1 MLHIHNGDVVA
12 VRARRAHIPGTHL
25 AFRES
30 LIGGPIL
37 TPATRDE
44 WIEARAQWLADTH
57 GQNLL
62 RARNDLI
69 AQDDALIAA
78 MKEDE
83 VVLWF
88 EHDLYCLIHLL
99 YLVVHVRSHPH
110 LTLVWSAKPL
120 AEVTDDELRELYES
134 REAVTPSMLTL
145 AQDAWRA
152 YAGADPLALNRFL
165 ANDWPDFPFLREGL
179 TLHASRFPSTHN
191 GLGEVA
197 NRTLAEMAFSPIDFL
212 TLFDRFNE
220 AVPRFGFGD
229 ADVMRE
235 LRQLAR
241 GDVALITIAEAEGGE
256 LPKAVFTLT
265 PAGENVIAGEVDY
278 TKLTDLDTRLGGAH
292 LTRERM
298 WRWDAKARQ
307 LVVVTQSP
315 PAAS

>member
-12 VRARRAHIPGTHL
+12 VRARRAQIPGTHL
-25 AFRES
+25 SFRES

-44 WIEARAQWLADTH
+44 WIEARAQWLAETH

-62 RARNDLI
+62 RVRNDLL

-83 VVLWF
+83 LVLWF
-88 EHDLYCLIHLL
+88 EHDLYCLVHLL
-99 YLVVHVRSHPH
+99 YLFARIGTHPN
-110 LTLVWSAKPL
+110 LTLIWSQTPL
-120 AEVTDDELRELYES
+120 SEPDETELRDLYES
-134 REAVTPSMLTL
+134 RERVKPSMLAL
-145 AQDAWRA
+145 AADAWRA
-152 YAGADPLALNRFL
+152 YAGADPLALNRFI
-165 ANDWPDFPFLREGL
+165 ANDWPEFPFLREGIA
-179 TLHASRFPSTHN
+179 LHASRFPSKHN
-191 GLGEVA
+191 GLGEIA
-197 NRTLAEMAFSPIDFL
+197 NRMLSEMAFAPIDFL

-229 ADVMRE
+229 SDVMRE

-241 GDVALITIAEAEGGE
+241 VDVALITIAEAEGGE

-278 TKLTDLDTRLGGAH
+278 LKLTDIDSRLGGAH
-292 LTRERM
+292 LTRERI

-307 LVVVTQSP
+307 LIEQSP
-315 PAAS
+315 SAAS